1 VAIYRLHH
9 GDDAVGEDDVQ
20 VFAINGDMADVVN
33 VRSGEDWVEE
43 LAVEGESVS
52 LGGRSLR

>member
-1 VAIYRLHH
+1 VAVHRLHH
-9 GDDAVGEDDVQ
+9 GDDTIGENDVQ
-20 VFAINGDMADVVN
+20 VFTINGDMADVVN

-43 LAVEGESVS
+43 LAIQGESVS

>member
-9 GDDAVGEDDVQ
+9 GDDTIGEDDVQ

-33 VRSGEDWVEE
+33 VRSGESWVEK